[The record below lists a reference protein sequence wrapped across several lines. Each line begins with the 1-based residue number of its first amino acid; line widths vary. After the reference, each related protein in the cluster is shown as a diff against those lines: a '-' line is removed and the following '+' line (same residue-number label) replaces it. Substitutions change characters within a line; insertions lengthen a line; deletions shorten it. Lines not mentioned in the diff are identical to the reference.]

1 MSRGGEPP
9 YVDVGDA
16 ALLSDG
22 AVTSLEVGGR
32 RILLCR
38 ADGRV
43 YAVANRCT
51 HAAWPLDAA
60 PLVGCELVCELHG
73 ARFDVRDGSVT
84 APPASRWLQTFEVRI
99 CAGRI
104 EVRVPPPP
112 GSDG

>member
-1 MSRGGEPP
+1 MRPAAGSL
-9 YVDVGDA
+9 VDLGPVE
-16 ALLSDG
+16 ALPDG
-22 AVTSLEVGGR
+22 RAELREANGR
-32 RILLCR
+32 KLLLCR
-38 ADGRV
+38 IGEQV

-51 HAAWPLDAA
+51 HAAWPLDGGAV
-60 PLVGCELVCELHG
+60 VGCELVCELHG